1 MADLVQLDAPALMV
15 AALPGEFRKP
25 NFELAWAALGEPIA
39 NADAALVWLQSAFTV
54 SLGEGVQL
62 DALGQLLNQPR
73 LGGVYPLGESD
84 TIYRGKLRAA
94 ILRNRAKGT
103 AAEIVAIVHVLLS
116 KATAVQV
123 SDVPPAAFNLSV
135 YVSAPLTSDEQQALI
150 DFAVQ
155 AKAAGVRILGI
166 CYYEAPVFGF
176 VPSTDPPVKG
186 YGDGVGGP
194 GGAWANYIY
203 P

>member
-15 AALPGEFRKP
+15 DALPGEFHKP
-25 NFELAWAALGEPIA
+25 NFEAAWRALGEPIK

-54 SLGEGVQL
+54 SLGEGIQL
-62 DALGQLLNQPR
+62 DKLGELLNQPR
-73 LGGVYPLGESD
+73 YGGVYPLGESD
-84 TIYRGKLRAA
+84 TVYRAKLQAA
-94 ILRNRAKGT
+94 VLRNRSRGT
-103 AAEIVAIVHVLLS
+103 AAEVVAIVHALLPS
-116 KATAVQV
+116 AISVQV
-123 SDVPPAAFNLSV
+123 SDVLPAAFNLSL
-135 YVSAPLTSDEQQALI
+135 YVSAPLTANEQSALI

-155 AKAAGVRILGI
+155 AKAAGVKIVGI
-166 CYYEAPVFGF
+166 CYYVAPVFGF